1 MLPLWG
7 KYDSQ
12 SWYIVVYLQ
21 YASILVRIY
30 YPYLKVVS
38 PTQRM
43 FGPDPADVWYRAVG
57 LDLQSSPTE

>member
-38 PTQRM
+38 LTPVTPKNRIC
-43 FGPDPADVWYRAVG
+43 
-57 LDLQSSPTE
+57 SE